1 MSKIMMKWS
10 EFSRSKKLD
19 GINVSEIIR
28 IGIEANKL
36 VANGQDIIFLNAGEP
51 DFPTPDNVKMAGIK
65 AIIDNQTRYTALD
78 GMPALKE
85 AIRQKF
91 LRENHLDY
99 KVTEISV
106 GPGAKQ
112 LLFNVF
118 MATLDHGDEVVV
130 PMPCWTSYFDIIRL
144 AGGVPV
150 AVQCSDSDGFRMTA
164 EQLRAAITPKTR
176 WLLLNSPSN
185 PTGAVYG
192 KEHLEA
198 LGDVLRQNPR
208 VGIVSDDIYEHIIY
222 SAAPY
227 VSMAHACPDLK
238 HRVVTVNGVSK
249 AYSMTG
255 WRIGYAGASQDIVAA
270 MAVVQSQSSSNP
282 CSISQVAAIEAL
294 NGPQDNIATR
304 RDVFQRRR
312 DLTVAALN
320 DIPGIS
326 CSSPEGAFY
335 AFADIRKLV
344 ADPKVIQ
351 QQIRDDK
358 ALCHYFLH
366 ECGVAAVPGSCFG
379 GEGFI
384 RLSYAT
390 SDQALSTALERM
402 KNGVLRLLAYQ
413 E

>member
-1 MSKIMMKWS
+1 MMQWS
-10 EFSRSKKLD
+10 EFSRSEKLD

-36 VANGQDIIFLNAGEP
+36 VASGQDIIFLNAGEP

-65 AIIDNQTRYTALD
+65 GIIDNQTRYTALD
-78 GMPALKE
+78 GIPALKE

-91 LRENHLDY
+91 LRENNLDY
-99 KVTEISV
+99 KISEISV

-118 MATLDHGDEVVV
+118 MATLNQGDEVVV
-130 PMPCWTSYFDIIRL
+130 PMPCWTSYFDIIRI

-150 AVQCSDSDGFRMTA
+150 AVQCSDDEGFRMTA

-185 PTGAVYG
+185 PTGTVYG
-192 KEHLEA
+192 KDHLEA
-198 LGDVLRQNPR
+198 LGDVLRQNPH
-208 VGIVSDDIYEHIIY
+208 VGIVSDDIYEHITY
-222 SAAPY
+222 GGTPF

-238 HRVVTVNGVSK
+238 PRVVTVNGVSK

-255 WRIGYAGASQDIVAA
+255 WRIGYAGASAEIVAA

-282 CSISQVAAIEAL
+282 CSISQVAAVEAL
-294 NGPQDNIATR
+294 NGTQDNIAVR

-312 DLTVAALN
+312 DLSVAALN

-326 CSSPEGAFY
+326 CRAPEGAFY
-335 AFADIRKLV
+335 AFADIRELV
-344 ADPKVIQ
+344 ANPEVIKKQ
-351 QQIRDDK
+351 VRNDK
-358 ALCHYFLH
+358 ELCHYFLH
-366 ECGVAAVPGSCFG
+366 TCGVAVVPGSCFG

-390 SDQALSTALERM
+390 SDTALSAAFARM
-402 KNGVLRLLAYQ
+402 KNGVLRLIGHQ

>member
-1 MSKIMMKWS
+1 MMQWS
-10 EFSRSKKLD
+10 EFSRSEKLD

-36 VANGQDIIFLNAGEP
+36 VASGQDIIFLNAGEP

-78 GMPALKE
+78 GIPALKE

-91 LRENHLDY
+91 LRENNLDY
-99 KVTEISV
+99 KISEISV

-118 MATLDHGDEVVV
+118 MATLNQGDEVVV
-130 PMPCWTSYFDIIRL
+130 PMPCWTSYFDIIRI

-150 AVQCSDSDGFRMTA
+150 AVQCSVEEGFRMTA

-185 PTGAVYG
+185 PTGTVYG

-198 LGDVLRQNPR
+198 LGDVLRQNPH
-208 VGIVSDDIYEHIIY
+208 VGIVSDDIYEHITY
-222 SAAPY
+222 GGTPF

-238 HRVVTVNGVSK
+238 PRVVTVNGVSK

-255 WRIGYAGASQDIVAA
+255 WRIGYAGASAEIVAA

-282 CSISQVAAIEAL
+282 CSISQVAAVEAL
-294 NGPQDNIATR
+294 NGTQDNIAVR

-312 DLTVAALN
+312 DLSVAALN

-326 CSSPEGAFY
+326 CCAPEGAFY
-335 AFADIRKLV
+335 AFADIRELV
-344 ADPKVIQ
+344 ANPEVIKKQ
-351 QQIRDDK
+351 VRNDK
-358 ALCHYFLH
+358 ELCHYFLH
-366 ECGVAAVPGSCFG
+366 ACGVAVVPGSCFG

-390 SDQALSTALERM
+390 SDKALGAAFERM
-402 KNGVLRLLAYQ
+402 KNGVLRLIGHQ

>member
-1 MSKIMMKWS
+1 MMQWS
-10 EFSRSKKLD
+10 EFSRSEKLD

-36 VANGQDIIFLNAGEP
+36 VASGQDIIFLNAGEP

-78 GMPALKE
+78 GIPALKE
-85 AIRQKF
+85 AIRRKF
-91 LRENHLDY
+91 LRENNLDY
-99 KVTEISV
+99 KISEISV

-118 MATLDHGDEVVV
+118 MATLNQGDEVVV
-130 PMPCWTSYFDIIRL
+130 PMPCWTSYFDIIRI

-150 AVQCSDSDGFRMTA
+150 AVQCSVEEGFRMTA

-185 PTGAVYG
+185 PTGTVYG
-192 KEHLEA
+192 KDHLEA
-198 LGDVLRQNPR
+198 LGDILRQNPH
-208 VGIVSDDIYEHIIY
+208 VGIVSDDIYEHITY
-222 SAAPY
+222 GVTPF

-238 HRVVTVNGVSK
+238 PRVVTVNGVSK

-255 WRIGYAGASQDIVAA
+255 WRIGYAGASAEIVAA

-282 CSISQVAAIEAL
+282 CSISQVAAVEAL
-294 NGPQDNIATR
+294 NGTQDNIALR

-312 DLTVAALN
+312 DLSVAALN

-326 CSSPEGAFY
+326 CRAPEGAFY
-335 AFADIRKLV
+335 AFADIRALV
-344 ADPKVIQ
+344 AHPEAVKKQV
-351 QQIRDDK
+351 RDDK
-358 ALCHYFLH
+358 ELCHYFLH
-366 ECGVAAVPGSCFG
+366 ECGVAVVPGSCFG

-390 SDQALSTALERM
+390 SDKALSAAFERM
-402 KNGVLRLLAYQ
+402 KNGVLRLMGHQ

>member
-1 MSKIMMKWS
+1 MMQWS
-10 EFSRSKKLD
+10 EFSRSEKLD

-36 VANGQDIIFLNAGEP
+36 VASGQDIIFLNAGEP

-78 GMPALKE
+78 GIPALKE

-91 LRENHLDY
+91 LRENNLDY
-99 KVTEISV
+99 KISEISV

-118 MATLDHGDEVVV
+118 MATLNQGDEVVV
-130 PMPCWTSYFDIIRL
+130 PMPCWTSYFDIIRI

-150 AVQCSDSDGFRMTA
+150 AVQCSVEEGFRMTA

-185 PTGAVYG
+185 PTGTVYG

-198 LGDVLRQNPR
+198 LGDVLRQNPH
-208 VGIVSDDIYEHIIY
+208 VGIVSDDIYEHITY
-222 SAAPY
+222 GGTPF

-238 HRVVTVNGVSK
+238 PRVVTVNGVSK

-255 WRIGYAGASQDIVAA
+255 WRIGYAGASAEIVAA

-282 CSISQVAAIEAL
+282 CSISQVAAVEAL
-294 NGPQDNIATR
+294 NGTQDNIAVR

-312 DLTVAALN
+312 DLSVAALN

-326 CSSPEGAFY
+326 CCAPEGAFY
-335 AFADIRKLV
+335 AFADIRELV
-344 ADPKVIQ
+344 ANPEVIKKQ
-351 QQIRDDK
+351 VRNDK
-358 ALCHYFLH
+358 ELCHYFLH
-366 ECGVAAVPGSCFG
+366 ACGVAVVPGSRFG

-390 SDQALSTALERM
+390 SDKALGAAFERM
-402 KNGVLRLLAYQ
+402 KNGVLRLIGHQ

>member
-1 MSKIMMKWS
+1 MMQWS
-10 EFSRSKKLD
+10 EFSRSEKLD

-78 GMPALKE
+78 GIPALKE

-91 LRENHLDY
+91 LRENNLDY
-99 KVTEISV
+99 KVSEISV

-118 MATLDHGDEVVV
+118 MATLNHGDEVVV
-130 PMPCWTSYFDIIRL
+130 PMPCWTSYFDIIRI

-150 AVQCSDSDGFRMTA
+150 AVQCSVEEGFRMTA

-185 PTGAVYG
+185 PTGTVYG

-198 LGDVLRQNPR
+198 LGDVLRQNPH
-208 VGIVSDDIYEHIIY
+208 VGIVSDDIYEHITY
-222 SAAPY
+222 GGTSF

-238 HRVVTVNGVSK
+238 PRVVTVNGVSK

-255 WRIGYAGASQDIVAA
+255 WRIGYAGASAEIVAA

-282 CSISQVAAIEAL
+282 CSISQVAAVEAL
-294 NGPQDNIATR
+294 NGTQDNIAVR

-312 DLTVAALN
+312 DLSVAALN

-326 CSSPEGAFY
+326 CRAPEGAFY
-335 AFADIRKLV
+335 AFADIRELV
-344 ADPKVIQ
+344 ANPEVIKKQ
-351 QQIRDDK
+351 VRNDK
-358 ALCHYFLH
+358 ELCHYFLH
-366 ECGVAAVPGSCFG
+366 ECGVAVVPGSCFG

-390 SDQALSTALERM
+390 SDKALSAAFERM
-402 KNGVLRLLAYQ
+402 KNGVLRLLGHQ

>member
-1 MSKIMMKWS
+1 MMQWS
-10 EFSRSKKLD
+10 EFSRSEKLD

-36 VANGQDIIFLNAGEP
+36 VASGQDIIFLNAGEP

-78 GMPALKE
+78 GIPALKE

-91 LRENHLDY
+91 LRENNLDY
-99 KVTEISV
+99 KISEISV

-118 MATLDHGDEVVV
+118 MATLNQGDEVVV
-130 PMPCWTSYFDIIRL
+130 PMPCWTSYFDIIRI

-150 AVQCSDSDGFRMTA
+150 AVQCSVEEGFRMTA

-185 PTGAVYG
+185 PTGTVYG
-192 KEHLEA
+192 KDHLEA
-198 LGDVLRQNPR
+198 LGDVLRQNPH
-208 VGIVSDDIYEHIIY
+208 VGIVSDDIYEHITY
-222 SAAPY
+222 GATPF

-238 HRVVTVNGVSK
+238 PRVVTVNGVSK

-255 WRIGYAGASQDIVAA
+255 WRIGYAGASAEIVAA

-282 CSISQVAAIEAL
+282 CSISQVAAVEAL
-294 NGPQDNIATR
+294 NGTQDNIAVR

-312 DLTVAALN
+312 DLSVAALN

-326 CSSPEGAFY
+326 CRAPEGAFY
-335 AFADIRKLV
+335 AFADIRELV
-344 ADPKVIQ
+344 ANPEVIKKQ
-351 QQIRDDK
+351 VRNDK
-358 ALCHYFLH
+358 ELCHYFLH
-366 ECGVAAVPGSCFG
+366 TCGVAVVPGSCFG

-390 SDQALSTALERM
+390 SDKALGAAFERM
-402 KNGVLRLLAYQ
+402 KNGVLRLIGHQ